1 MSTIKLILESSQGSK
16 SDIVINGHKI
26 PYHTSQNSE
35 GNLIITVDS
44 ELKEINEIL
53 IDVKELSSSVKLEDI
68 VIDGIRFGLVT
79 FLCTTINDLQHTEL
93 KSPGQIKII
102 VNSPAWEFW
111 CKKMNEFSYERYP
124 LGSIIE

>member
-1 MSTIKLILESSQGSK
+1 MRAISI
-16 SDIVINGHKI
+16 
-26 PYHTSQNSE
+26 SE
-35 GNLIITVDS
+35 TGDLLWTEAPSVVPS
-44 ELKEINEIL
+44 PAEIL